1 VNVLVYI
8 NLGKWQINKGAG
20 MAEAEQPL
28 NYFDSL
34 PSLGLYTGRITNSLV
49 GRAQAVAAIEQGL
62 AAAQQNMVCIALE
75 GEPGIGKTRLLFTAA
90 ELARE
95 NGFTA
100 IAVTADEEIQGP
112 FLAARSIFSSP
123 EVRAAALGTPAEE
136 PIERLNRALSNRDE
150 EGLENLPSDRKL
162 LRTFDLAAIA
172 LQALAAQSPI
182 AILVDD
188 MQWAD
193 EDSLRLLRYV
203 GRVDTTSP
211 ILIVFALRA
220 SETAFV
226 NEAVTL
232 LADLDRMGILR
243 RLKLD
248 RFSQLETTEFLQQVL
263 GGPISLPSAAT
274 MHAQAEGVP
283 FVLAEQAR
291 AYRDAGLIQIIDGV
305 WTLARNAERLLPGA
319 VRTLI
324 RRRGSH
330 LSDATKLAMGE
341 AGILG
346 RNFSL
351 RDLREIKLSLGD
363 EVGDTDALSEVLTP
377 AVAAGLLIQLPPGSP
392 ADYSFAHEQIRQYS
406 IEELTP
412 TQQRAVHASIV
423 EMFTGSGEH
432 SVECSA
438 LLAQHALAAGR
449 PELAARCSIE
459 AATAALDV
467 HAGEEALR
475 LVDIA
480 QPVASSPQDRVAL
493 LRLRDEALD
502 MLRRPGQRL
511 EGLSEIAAL
520 ADALGDA
527 HLSLDVMLRRAAA
540 LRSSD
545 EHEQAADIARRVRE
559 QAVDGH
565 DEEAELAACLELG
578 QDLMRTEIGE
588 GYTQSPAEA
597 DLDGAAEAYK
607 QAALLAESLGDER
620 EQAAAVR
627 ELGIIA
633 LSRVRIWFLERIAA
647 GDLPDVVRRLTSGES
662 MEDILSEL
670 PPVAPV
676 MQEAGSCFHQ
686 ALEIYERLGDR
697 QGAMVTLFAMATL
710 TWAPEIHLTGS
721 PKRIEEL
728 HRMMMR
734 LKSLTKESERA
745 LAEAQVLFGAH
756 VYARAKVFPDAAITK
771 GKEAHAA
778 ARVLGDSSLEFVLA
792 GGVAMALADVG
803 DLTEAEQWITR
814 AAGIGLAEPTPLRA
828 RHLESW
834 RGLLASASGNT
845 EQMREHLARAVELAT
860 EQGQPAARCEAL
872 AELASQAARHG
883 KESGDEALLEL
894 AEDSARE
901 ALALLPVIPGHP
913 AWGAKANAA
922 LARVKLARGQEAE
935 ALEAARAALAALDA
949 ARREDPSF
957 DILLPAAEVLMALG
971 DAEEATS
978 MRERL
983 HLMLVIMAQR
993 ILDED
998 VRVRWFRTP
1007 TGRELARLAGPLD
1020 EQAAATHEAQSS
1032 TSGLSSEEARLLQ
1045 LLTEGRSNREIAD
1058 ELGESEEDVMRRFA
1072 QVYVKIGA
1080 SSRADATAAALMGK
1094 LV

>member
-1 VNVLVYI
+1 
-8 NLGKWQINKGAG
+8 
-20 MAEAEQPL
+20 MTEAELPL
-28 NYFDSL
+28 NYFDAL

-49 GRAQAVAAIEQGL
+49 GRAQAVQAIEQGL
-62 AAAQQNMVCIALE
+62 AAAQSSMICVALE

-95 NGFTA
+95 KGFTA

-123 EVRAAALGTPAEE
+123 EIRAAALGTKAEE
-136 PIERLNRALSNRDE
+136 SLERLNGALSNQDE

-172 LQALAAQSPI
+172 LRALAAQSPI

-203 GRVDTTSP
+203 SRVDTSSP
-211 ILIVFALRA
+211 IFIVFAMRA

-263 GGPISLPSAAT
+263 GGPISLPGAAT

-291 AYRDAGLIQIIDGV
+291 AYRDAGLIQEIDGV

-319 VRTLI
+319 VKTLI

-330 LSDATKLAMGE
+330 LTEDTKLAMGE

-351 RDLREIKLSLGD
+351 RDLREIKLSLG
-363 EVGDTDALSEVLTP
+363 EAVGDTDALSELLGP
-377 AVAAGLLIQLPPGSP
+377 AVAAGLLIRLPPGSP

-406 IEELTP
+406 IEDLTP

-423 EMFTGSGEH
+423 SMFTGSGQH

-438 LLAQHALAAGR
+438 LLAQHALAAGQT
-449 PELAARCSIE
+449 ELAAQCSIE

-475 LVDIA
+475 LVDLA

-493 LRLRDEALD
+493 LRLRDEALN
-502 MLRRPGQRL
+502 MLRRPAQRL
-511 EGLSEIAAL
+511 EGLSEMAAL
-520 ADALGDA
+520 ADALGDS
-527 HLSLDVMLRRAAA
+527 HLTFDVMLRRAAA
-540 LRSSD
+540 LRSSE

-559 QAVDGH
+559 LAVNDN
-565 DEEAELAACLELG
+565 DEESALAACLELG

-597 DLDGAAEAYK
+597 DLDGAAEAYE
-607 QAALLAESLGDER
+607 QAALLAESLGEER
-620 EQAAAVR
+620 ELAAAVR

-647 GDLPDVVRRLTSGES
+647 GELPDVVRRLTSGDS
-662 MEDILSEL
+662 LEDILSTL

-676 MQEAGSCFHQ
+676 MQEAGSCFQ
-686 ALEIYERLGDR
+686 RALEIYERLGDR
-697 QGAMVTLFAMATL
+697 QGAMVTVFAMATL
-710 TWAPEIHLTGS
+710 TWAPEIHLSGS

-756 VYARAKVFPDAAITK
+756 VYARAKVFPDAAIAK

-803 DLTEAEQWITR
+803 DFAEAEQWISR
-814 AAGIGLAEPTPLRA
+814 AATIALAEPTPFRA

-845 EQMREHLARAVELAT
+845 ESMREHLSRAVELAT
-860 EQGQPAARCEAL
+860 DQGQPAARCEAL
-872 AELASQAARHG
+872 AELAIEAARHG
-883 KESGDEALLEL
+883 KESADESLLEL
-894 AEDSARE
+894 AVDSAGE
-901 ALALLPVIPGHP
+901 AIGLLPVLPGHP
-913 AWGAKANAA
+913 TWGAKAHAA
-922 LARVKLARGQEAE
+922 LARVALARGQELE
-935 ALEAARAALAALDA
+935 ALEAGRAALAALDA

-957 DILLPAAEVLMALG
+957 DILLPAADVLISSGSEQEVTA
-971 DAEEATS
+971 

-983 HLMLVIMAQR
+983 HLLLTIMAQR

-998 VRVRWFRTP
+998 IRVRWFQTP
-1007 TGRELARLAGPLD
+1007 TGRELARLAGPLV
-1020 EQAAATHEAQSS
+1020 EHAGAAHDSPSS
-1032 TSGLSSEEARLLQ
+1032 TAGLSEDETKLLQ
-1045 LLTEGRSNREIAD
+1045 LLTEGQNNREIAE
-1058 ELGESEEDVMRRFA
+1058 ELGESEENVTRRFA
-1072 QVYVKIGA
+1072 QLYVKIGA

>member
-1 VNVLVYI
+1 
-8 NLGKWQINKGAG
+8 
-20 MAEAEQPL
+20 MAEAEEPL
-28 NYFDSL
+28 NYFDAL
-34 PSLGLYTGRITNSLV
+34 PSLGLYKGRIKNSHAV
-49 GRAQAVAAIEQGL
+49 EQAL
-62 AAAQQNMVCIALE
+62 AGARQNMVCVALE

-95 NGFTA
+95 RGFTA
-100 IAVTADEEIQGP
+100 VAVTADEEIQGP

-123 EVRAAALGTPAEE
+123 EIRAAALGTQAEDSL
-136 PIERLNRALSNRDE
+136 ERLNGALSNRDE

-172 LQALAAQSPI
+172 LRALAAQSPL
-182 AILVDD
+182 AILLDD

-203 GRVDTTSP
+203 VRVDTTSP
-211 ILIVFALRA
+211 ILIVFAMRA

-291 AYRDAGLIQIIDGV
+291 AYRDAGLIQVVDGV

-319 VRTLI
+319 VKTLI

-330 LSDATKLAMGE
+330 LSDDTKLAMGE

-351 RDLREIKLSLGD
+351 RDLREIKRSLGD
-363 EVGDTDALSEVLTP
+363 EVGDTDALSEVLVP
-377 AVAAGLLIQLPPGSP
+377 AVAAGLLIRLPPGSP
-392 ADYSFAHEQIRQYS
+392 ADYSFAHEQIRQYAV
-406 IEELTP
+406 EELTP

-423 EMFTGSGEH
+423 QMFTTSGEH

-438 LLAQHALAAGR
+438 LLAQHALAAGQT
-449 PELAARCSIE
+449 ELASQCSIE
-459 AATAALDV
+459 AATAALAV

-480 QPVASSPQDRVAL
+480 QPVASSPQARVEL
-493 LRLRDEALD
+493 LRLRDGALD
-502 MLRRPGQRL
+502 MLRRPAQRL
-511 EGLSEIAAL
+511 EGLSEMAAL
-520 ADALGDA
+520 ADALGDS
-527 HLSLDVMLRRAAA
+527 HLSFDVMLRRAAA
-540 LRSSD
+540 LREAE
-545 EHEQAADIARRVRE
+545 EHEQAAEIARRVRE
-559 QAVDGH
+559 LAVDAQ
-565 DEEAELAACLELG
+565 DQNAELAACLELG

-597 DLDGAAEAYK
+597 DLEGAAEAYK
-607 QAALLAESLGDER
+607 QAKALAESLGDER
-620 EQAAAVR
+620 ELAAAVR

-633 LSRVRIWFLERIAA
+633 LSRVRIWFLDRVTA
-647 GDLPDVVRRLTSGES
+647 GEIPDVVRRITGGDSL
-662 MEDILSEL
+662 EDILSTL
-670 PPVAPV
+670 PPVAPM

-756 VYARAKVFPDAAITK
+756 VYARAKAFPDAAIVK

-803 DLTEAEQWITR
+803 EFAEAEEWISR

-845 EQMREHLARAVELAT
+845 AGMREHLSRAVELAT
-860 EQGQPAARCEAL
+860 DQGQPAARCEAL
-872 AELASQAARHG
+872 AELASQSARHG
-883 KESGDEALLEL
+883 KESGDDTLLEL
-894 AEDSARE
+894 GEQSARE
-901 ALALLPVIPGHP
+901 AMGLLPVLPGHP
-913 AWGAKANAA
+913 TWGAKASAA
-922 LARVKLARGQEAE
+922 LARVKFSRGQEAE
-935 ALEAARAALAALDA
+935 ALEAARVALEALDA
-949 ARREDPSF
+949 ARTEDPSF

-971 DAEEATS
+971 DDQESTE
-978 MRERL
+978 MRDRL
-983 HLMLVIMAQR
+983 HLMLTVMAQR

-998 VRVRWFRTP
+998 IRVRWFQTS

-1020 EQAAATHEAQSS
+1020 QQMAPQEASALTSS
-1032 TSGLSSEEARLLQ
+1032 LSSEESRLLQ
-1045 LLTEGRSNREIAD
+1045 LLAEGRSNREIAD
-1058 ELGESEEDVMRRFA
+1058 ELGESEGNVMRRFTEL
-1072 QVYVKIGA
+1072 YMKIGA